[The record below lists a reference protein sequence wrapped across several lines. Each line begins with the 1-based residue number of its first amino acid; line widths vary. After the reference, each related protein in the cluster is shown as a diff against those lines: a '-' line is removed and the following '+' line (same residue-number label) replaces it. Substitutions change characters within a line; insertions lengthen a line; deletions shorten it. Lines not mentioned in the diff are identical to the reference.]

1 MIDFSRFRLG
11 SGKNT
16 RQFHGLIAVFSC
28 RSRYNGLLSV
38 IIVTALEWNQLWLG
52 DQVIQLIKNKCV
64 RHLKKHLQLKSFSG
78 QFSLFLFFASNH
90 GNHVSQ
96 TLTLFWRRFIS
107 IVGLLFTATDGR
119 DREFE
124 HFLHTFITQR

>member
-1 MIDFSRFRLG
+1 MLDHSIGKEDRFSSARKLSYQIILYPIIKTEHKILIDFSRFRLG

-38 IIVTALEWNQLWLG
+38 IIVTALEWNQSWLG

-64 RHLKKHLQLKSFSG
+64 KKHLQRKSFS
-78 QFSLFLFFASNH
+78 
-90 GNHVSQ
+90 
-96 TLTLFWRRFIS
+96 
-107 IVGLLFTATDGR
+107 
-119 DREFE
+119 
-124 HFLHTFITQR
+124 

>member
-1 MIDFSRFRLG
+1 MLDHSIGIEDRFSSARKLSYQIILYPIIKTEHKILIDFSRFRLG

-38 IIVTALEWNQLWLG
+38 IIVTALEWNQVQSWLG

-64 RHLKKHLQLKSFSG
+64 KKHLQLKSFS
-78 QFSLFLFFASNH
+78 
-90 GNHVSQ
+90 
-96 TLTLFWRRFIS
+96 
-107 IVGLLFTATDGR
+107 
-119 DREFE
+119 
-124 HFLHTFITQR
+124 